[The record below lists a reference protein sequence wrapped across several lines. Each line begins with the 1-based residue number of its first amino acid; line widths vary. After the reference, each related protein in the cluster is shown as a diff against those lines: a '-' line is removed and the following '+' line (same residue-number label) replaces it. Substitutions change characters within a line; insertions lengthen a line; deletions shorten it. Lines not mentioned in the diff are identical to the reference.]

1 MDNNNIDVLKQ
12 TVTSG
17 MTSET
22 LYSALMLANWKS
34 DCKRMDEILQKA
46 REKRNQLSNIIK
58 SDETKDLIEAVKYTQ
73 TFNIFNQIYSDML
86 TKQNMEEDLTHIM
99 EQFPEAKEILLYMLQ
114 KVRVSNAELL
124 DKFQEIK
131 KKRLVEILE
140 LLDDSRCIV
149 DEQYKTIKMYRLSS
163 TCETLMR
170 YII

>member
-1 MDNNNIDVLKQ
+1 MDNNNIDILKQ
-12 TVTSG
+12 AVTSG

-58 SDETKDLIEAVKYTQ
+58 SNETKDLIEAVKYTQ

-86 TKQNMEEDLTHIM
+86 KKQNMEEDLIHIT
-99 EQFPEAKEILLYMLQ
+99 EQIPETKEILLYIQ
-114 KVRVSNAELL
+114 RKVRVSDVELAEE
-124 DKFQEIK
+124 FQEIK
-131 KKRLVEILE
+131 RKRLVEMLE
-140 LLDDSRCIV
+140 LLDNSGCIIS
-149 DEQYKTIKMYRLSS
+149 EEYQTIKMYRLSN
-163 TCETLMR
+163 TCEMLMR